1 MIKRI
6 AELCDEGYSRIA
18 IGKALGLPQ
27 STLHKLMRANN
38 LSSHARRGVPYA
50 PVPYVRGF
58 CAPERALMPSAQAL
72 RMATPWGMGCYFTGQ
87 GEKHQKELNGL

>member
-50 PVPYVRGF
+50 
-58 CAPERALMPSAQAL
+58 ERKPLLKQYAMDW
-72 RMATPWGMGCYFTGQ
+72 RMARLPLIGA
-87 GEKHQKELNGL
+87 